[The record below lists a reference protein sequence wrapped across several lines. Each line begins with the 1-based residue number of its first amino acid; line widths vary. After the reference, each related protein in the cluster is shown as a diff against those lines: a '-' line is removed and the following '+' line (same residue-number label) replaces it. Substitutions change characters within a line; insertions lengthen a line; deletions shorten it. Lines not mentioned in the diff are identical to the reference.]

1 MRISYTNPD
10 GSTTL
15 VDQREFYSLKEYQLH
30 YIRERAK
37 ELIVEQAPEFKQ
49 RNAALGLLT
58 DAEANAIRAHIQS
71 IRTISNQ
78 KESQIEAVTW
88 DGDPTT
94 HAAACDAIEAINW
107 G

>member
-15 VDQREFYSLKEYQLH
+15 VDQREFYSLKEYQLN

-37 ELIVEQAPEFKQ
+37 ELILEGAPEYKQ

-71 IRTISNQ
+71 IRTICNQ
-78 KESQIEAVTW
+78 KRIPNRSSYM
-88 DGDPTT
+88 GR
-94 HAAACDAIEAINW
+94 
-107 G
+107 